1 MNGVTRLGVL
11 GGTFDP
17 IHTGHL
23 IAAETVRERC
33 RLDRVLFVPAGT
45 PPHKPAGEVT
55 PARHRYLLTCL
66 ATLNNPFFEVDRVDL
81 DREGPSYTL
90 ETIRALKRKYREA
103 ELFFIMGA
111 DSLLDLPSWHEP
123 AALLASCRFIVTT
136 RPGWDLAE
144 AEERLG
150 SLFAE
155 NKERIEFVEI
165 PGIEI
170 SSSEIRRRIA
180 QGASVRYLVP
190 DLVLRYIEEHRLYAS
205 GAGVGE
211 HA

>member
-1 MNGVTRLGVL
+1 MRLGVL

-23 IAAETVRERC
+23 IAAEAVRERC

-45 PPHKPAGEVT
+45 PPHKLAGEVT

-144 AEERLG
+144 AEARLG
-150 SLFAE
+150 TLLAE
-155 NKERIEFVEI
+155 NRERIEFVEI
-165 PGIEI
+165 PGIEV
-170 SSSEIRRRIA
+170 SSSEIRRRLA
-180 QGASVRYLVP
+180 QGGSVRYLVP
-190 DLVLRYIEEHRLYAS
+190 DLVLRYIEAHRLYVP
-205 GAGVGE
+205 GARVGGDV
-211 HA
+211 